1 MPLMIRIALVSFVS
15 LGAAAANAEPRAYQ
29 AAPAAQAPAP
39 QAKTAADEFWTAL
52 RAPGGVAK
60 ARQIYDDTRKK
71 DKKTVLFPESDL
83 NQFGYEVL
91 QEGRAKDAV
100 VIFQMNVD
108 EYPASANTY
117 DSLSDAYLADG
128 KNAEALKFAER
139 ALEKLAADTTAPEE
153 LKAQI
158 RTSAEAK
165 VKQLKKG

>member
-1 MPLMIRIALVSFVS
+1 MPLMSRTAIASLVILNLAV
-15 LGAAAANAEPRAYQ
+15 AAHAYQ
-29 AAPAAQAPAP
+29 APPAASSAAP
-39 QAKTAADEFWTAL
+39 QAKTAADEFQTAL
-52 RAPGGVAK
+52 RAPGGVAQ
-60 ARQIYDDTRKK
+60 ARKIYDDTRKK
-71 DKKTVLFPESDL
+71 DKKMVLFAEPDM

-91 QEGRAKDAV
+91 QEGRTKDAII
-100 VIFQMNVD
+100 IFQMNVD

-128 KNAEALKFAER
+128 NKVEALKFAER

-165 VKQLKKG
+165 VKQLKK